1 MKSIMSDAQLP
12 VPSQVCHAAEDAT
25 REQVQMAML
34 LARASWKKKQGDWE
48 SLLQI

>member
-1 MKSIMSDAQLP
+1 MSDARLP

-25 REQVQMAML
+25 GEPVQMATL
-34 LARASWKKKQGDWE
+34 LARASWKKKQGDLE